1 MITNKFISKKP
12 FPYLLEP
19 HVGVDTEANTSII
32 ARVSWMY
39 RIKPNDF
46 LSNLIVEKNYR
57 PGLRD
62 LAGFSNSLTKGS
74 AHVSSQLYFLTG
86 HRYFGSYVN
95 LSSLIGGEARG
106 LISHHKKWC
115 RFCYEESMLMD
126 RSLGVARVA
135 DELYWSLSMSRFC
148 HKHRCT
154 LSDRC
159 GKCFMRQPYISSLY
173 EPGFCHSCGASLA
186 KSVCHTFEDDEQ
198 ESVVRYLSEMD
209 IFLPEHEKNHNLNMG
224 IFSANIRLLIREC
237 GENGVPELAQ
247 CLGIAEST
255 LRDWCKEKHLL
266 SLDSLMKVIKGL
278 SLPRASNLFD
288 APESFL
294 SSVDPQLNKQFNFN
308 VKRRAKS
315 AWQEIAPYISEILSG
330 AREPETRKSIA
341 DRFEVSVG
349 MLENAFKSEMTLI
362 SRLYQQK
369 RNIEL
374 NDFWLLLNKEMD
386 AAVRRCGSRMRSFDW
401 EHILPQL
408 NKSLDLS
415 AIDIVELDKVRKDSI
430 LKYLNSDRRDKSRDV
445 SRLMPDHL
453 KSDD

>member
-46 LSNLIVEKNYR
+46 LSSLIVQNNYR
-57 PGLRD
+57 PGLSD
-62 LAGFSNSLTKGS
+62 LAAFSNSLTKGS
-74 AHVSSQLYFLTG
+74 AQVSNQLYFLTG
-86 HRYFGSYVN
+86 HRCSGSYLN
-95 LSSLIGGEARG
+95 LSSLIGGEVRG
-106 LISHHKKWC
+106 LISRHKKWC
-115 RFCYEESMLMD
+115 RYCYEESMQID
-126 RSLGVARVA
+126 RPLGVAKVA
-135 DELYWSLSMSRFC
+135 DELYWSLSLSRFC

-173 EPGFCHSCGASLA
+173 EPGFCHSCGATLA
-186 KSVCHTFEDDEQ
+186 KSVCHTFEDSEL

-209 IFLPEHEKNHNLNMG
+209 IFLPEHENNHNLNMRT
-224 IFSANIRLLIREC
+224 FSANIRLLIREC
-237 GENGVPELAQ
+237 GENAVPELAQ
-247 CLGIAEST
+247 CFGISEDT
-255 LRDWCKEKHLL
+255 LKDWCKERHFL
-266 SLDSLMKVIKGL
+266 SLDSLLKVIKGL
-278 SLPRASNLFD
+278 SLPRASSLFD
-288 APESFL
+288 APELFL
-294 SSVDPQLNKQFNFN
+294 ANVDPQLNKQFNFN

-315 AWQEIAPYISEILSG
+315 AWQEIAPYITEILSG

-362 SRLYQQK
+362 SQLYQQK
-369 RNIEL
+369 RNVERE
-374 NDFWLLLNKEMD
+374 DSRLLLIKEMD

-401 EHILPQL
+401 EHILSQL
-408 NKSLDLS
+408 NNSLDLS
-415 AIDIVELDKVRKDSI
+415 AIDIVELKKIRKDSI

-445 SRLMPDHL
+445 SRLLPDDL